1 MRVSVLCHKLCTDIK
16 KKKKKIKLQSMSK
29 FANPYHWKNANIS
42 LYPDTADRIRKSLL
56 NIKLCILIEY

>member
-1 MRVSVLCHKLCTDIK
+1 MRMSVLCHKLCSDI
-16 KKKKKIKLQSMSK
+16 KKKKIKLQSMSK
-29 FANPYHWKNANIS
+29 FANTYHWKNANIS